1 MVDLSLKEY
10 KMIKNILLPYYK
22 IAFLSKISAFV
33 AKVKNILIFL
43 KVPILLDVIIY
54 LHITY
59 GEFVII
65 I

>member
-1 MVDLSLKEY
+1 
-10 KMIKNILLPYYK
+10 MIKNILLPYYK
-22 IAFLSKISAFV
+22 IAFLSKISAFA